1 MAIAKRPNR
10 TGAHGSATHADEKA
24 EAFIAGAGK
33 PVADETSEVKKT
45 VILRIEPEL
54 IQRFDG
60 VAKRLGISRAA
71 FIVSSAVKE
80 LERMES
86 S

>member
-10 TGAHGSATHADEKA
+10 ANAPGAALHADEKA

-33 PVADETSEVKKT
+33 PPAADEAKKT
-45 VILRIEPEL
+45 VILRIEPDL
-54 IQRFDG
+54 IQRFDRA
-60 VAKRLGISRAA
+60 AKRLGISRAA

-86 S
+86 

>member
-10 TGAHGSATHADEKA
+10 TDASGGVTHADKKA

-33 PVADETSEVKKT
+33 LPADETSEAKKT
-45 VILRIEPEL
+45 VILRIEPDL
-54 IQRFDG
+54 IHRFDRT
-60 VAKRLGISRAA
+60 AKRLGISRAA

-86 S
+86 

>member
-1 MAIAKRPNR
+1 MAIAKRPQRNNAP
-10 TGAHGSATHADEKA
+10 GVGIHADAKA

-33 PVADETSEVKKT
+33 QPIDSSEGKKT
-45 VILRIEPEL
+45 VILRIEPDL
-54 IQRFDG
+54 IQRFDRA
-60 VAKRLGISRAA
+60 AKRLGISRAA

-86 S
+86 

>member
-1 MAIAKRPNR
+1 MAIAKRPVR
-10 TGAHGSATHADEKA
+10 TGAPGSDARADEKA

-33 PVADETSEVKKT
+33 KRADETSEAKKT
-45 VILRIEPEL
+45 VILRIEPDL
-54 IQRFDG
+54 IQRFDRA
-60 VAKRLGISRAA
+60 AKRLGISRAA

-86 S
+86 

>member
-10 TGAHGSATHADEKA
+10 ANASGAALHADEKA

-33 PVADETSEVKKT
+33 PPAGETNEVKKT
-45 VILRIEPEL
+45 VILRIEPDL
-54 IQRFDG
+54 IQRFDRA
-60 VAKRLGISRAA
+60 AKRLGISRAA

-86 S
+86 